1 MKDNRGF
8 SLLELIIVIAILA
21 IIVGF
26 GLAGLGYI
34 FGTNARA
41 CANEIYS
48 AIGKN
53 RITTM
58 GKDETSLRIYRDGAA
73 GVYFKQEWVD
83 GIAAEDP
90 DQVGKSTVEI
100 AYWIKGDTTEYILD
114 GTTELIIT
122 FDRASG
128 KESDLPVTVNG
139 VSTQGVLCE
148 RIEVRGGGR
157 VYPVRIE
164 PATGKVTK

>member
-8 SLLELIIVIAILA
+8 SLLELVIVIAILA
-21 IIVGF
+21 IVATF
-26 GLAGLGYI
+26 GIAGLGYI
-34 FGTNARA
+34 FGTNARS
-41 CANEIYS
+41 CANEIYL

-58 GKDETSLRIYRDGAA
+58 GKDETSLRIYRDGASGA
-73 GVYFKQEWVD
+73 FFKQEWID
-83 GIAAEDP
+83 GTAAEEP
-90 DQVGKSTVEI
+90 NQVGKSSVEV
-100 AYWIKGDTTEYILD
+100 AYWIKGDTTEYVLD

-139 VSTQGVLCE
+139 TSTQGVFCE

-157 VYPVRIE
+157 TYTVNIE